1 MAETL
6 NLTLYWE
13 IDGKPEVRGG
23 SKEVPISLSLTTGT
37 PHYVEHTIADAFG
50 EDVLWTAGE
59 GGKDTFQLL
68 IVQVNAT
75 DQWIELGS
83 DDDTDFICHQLA
95 KNVPLILTSDDIA
108 DGGLLRDRCEL
119 AAASGCEGIV
129 CAAPDLSATDP
140 SSRSGVGEPFSA
152 YGIFRTSSSFNS
164 TPIPGASGNFRYP
177 SSRTRGIFNTWLL
190 GGRSSPVYSWSVK
203 FGIHASNCT
212 QAAVLTGLKG
222 LCGIT
227 PT

>member
-95 KNVPLILTSDDIA
+95 KNVPLILTSDDIGQA
-108 DGGLLRDRCEL
+108 
-119 AAASGCEGIV
+119 
-129 CAAPDLSATDP
+129 
-140 SSRSGVGEPFSA
+140 
-152 YGIFRTSSSFNS
+152 TSSQFD
-164 TPIPGASGNFRYP
+164 G
-177 SSRTRGIFNTWLL
+177 
-190 GGRSSPVYSWSVK
+190 
-203 FGIHASNCT
+203 
-212 QAAVLTGLKG
+212 AVLVEDTDFGQINSIEGHNDNADTIGDAVYKLW
-222 LCGIT
+222 LFD
-227 PT
+227 